1 MTDGVFTR
9 MLAHPAPV
17 RSAIRKFFKSTGI
30 GSYKFR
36 LAIGAIDRPHYGYL
50 VYSAAKLAQKLGL
63 PKISVVEFGVA
74 GGNGLLSFE
83 RHAAE
88 VEKLTGVQ
96 IEIYGFDTGK
106 GLPPP
111 QDYRDIP
118 YHWSEGF
125 YAMDEA
131 TLRKRLTR
139 AKVCLG
145 NIEDTAINFFAEY
158 NPAPIGAISYD
169 FDYYSSTVPAL
180 KMLEADPER
189 YLPRVFCYF
198 DDTLG
203 TETELLS
210 EFTGERLAIQEFNDS
225 HEFIKL
231 STPFYLL
238 HGVRDYWHSQI
249 WIAHFF
255 KHKLYNSF
263 VSEQNQQAKLRN
275 G

>member
-1 MTDGVFTR
+1 MTDSIFARALT
-9 MLAHPAPV
+9 HPAPF
-17 RSAIRKFFKSTGI
+17 RSLVRKFFKSTGL
-30 GSYKFR
+30 GSYSFR
-36 LAIGAIDRPHYGYL
+36 LAIGAVDRPHYGYL
-50 VYSAAKLAQKLGL
+50 VYSAAKLARKLGL

-83 RHAAE
+83 RHAVE
-88 VEKLTGVQ
+88 VERLTGVQ

-111 QDYRDIP
+111 QGYRDIP
-118 YHWSEGF
+118 YHWREGF
-125 YAMDEA
+125 YAMDEVA
-131 TLRKRLTR
+131 IRKRLTC

-145 NIEDTAINFFAEY
+145 NIEDTAGSFFAEY
-158 NPAPIGAISYD
+158 DPAPIGAISYD

-180 KMLEADPER
+180 KLLEADPDR

-198 DDTLG
+198 DDTVG

-225 HEFIKL
+225 HEYIKL
-231 STPFYLL
+231 STPFYLI
-238 HGVRDYWHSQI
+238 HRVRDYWHCQI

-255 KHKLYNSF
+255 KHKLYDAF
-263 VSEQNQQAKLRN
+263 VSEQNQQAKLVTS
-275 G
+275 